1 MYIRISFIYGLM
13 LILILFLF
21 SQLQKKHIQ
30 FVSFISC
37 ILQTIHYL
45 LKHKHFIIVNENIL
59 FYLTDKIFKLFII
72 YLILMNFVVYIR
84 QYHHYGCFKHLD
96 NCINDILIFQWLD
109 AEIFLYLSSV
119 VMQCFMILFKL
130 CQTYLKIFYYKQLL
144 PYFKNFY
151 IVAIMLICFA
161 CLHIRSI
168 FEGIQASQIE
178 FLTK

>member
-72 YLILMNFVVYIR
+72 YLILINFVVYI
-84 QYHHYGCFKHLD
+84 Q
-96 NCINDILIFQWLD
+96 
-109 AEIFLYLSSV
+109 
-119 VMQCFMILFKL
+119 
-130 CQTYLKIFYYKQLL
+130 
-144 PYFKNFY
+144 
-151 IVAIMLICFA
+151 
-161 CLHIRSI
+161 
-168 FEGIQASQIE
+168 
-178 FLTK
+178 